1 MRISDWSSD
10 VCSSDLREH
19 RGAELTRQRRA
30 VGQLLVALDL
40 RALHADRRLA
50 VDPLAAIERLAEL
63 RNLRGVEDGGNVQ
76 QHGCLRVRQKQ
87 NGRASCRERVC
98 QYVWISVGAVHVN
111 KKKKKK
117 NN

>member
-1 MRISDWSSD
+1 MIRRPPRSTRTDTLLPYTTLFRSQR
-10 VCSSDLREH
+10 REH

-76 QHGCLRVRQKQ
+76 QQGCLRVRQKRKLAGSRT
-87 NGRASCRERVC
+87 GRGPPGV
-98 QYVWISVGAVHVN
+98 
-111 KKKKKK
+111 
-117 NN
+117 